1 MTMQRNSIKHK
12 KSKKF
17 LTSKPEKNLQ
27 NIYLPKR
34 KKIPKGANSILPQ
47 IPTFT

>member
-1 MTMQRNSIKHK
+1 MQRNSIKHK
-12 KSKKF
+12 KSKKNF
-17 LTSKPEKNLQ
+17 YIKTPKKSPKHILTKV
-27 NIYLPKR
+27 